1 MAVASAEPR
10 SARMGLVLAASAAG
24 TVFEWYDFFIFGSLL
39 SIITKHFFAAAG
51 ETQGYIFA
59 LLTFAVGFAVRPFG
73 GLVFGYFGDRT
84 GRKRTFLITITIM
97 GIATFAIG
105 LLPDTSVLGNAA
117 AYLLVGLRILQG
129 FAVGGEYGG
138 AAIYVAEHSDPGR
151 RGAATG
157 WIQVAATIG
166 LFLALTTILSVA
178 ALAFFTVNA
187 VNAAGVPLSW
197 NAPLPGVNLSLFQI
211 FLLIALLI
219 AVFWISSRT
228 KRFLFNRF
236 LAKSGLDRSLQ
247 YAIAQI
253 VSNVVLIVGIFIVL
267 DNAGIH
273 LGALTVFAGAVGVGV
288 GFGLQNIASNFISG
302 LVILAERPITVGD
315 RVEVAG
321 IAGQVQHIRARST
334 VIVTNDNITMIV
346 PNTKFIDS
354 PVTNWT
360 YGDPRVRF
368 RLPVGVAYG
377 SDVNKV
383 REALLAAAEENS
395 NTLKDP
401 EPSVFLEKFGENSID
416 FELVVWSSEM
426 SYRPRRYRSDLN
438 FAMEQK
444 LREAGIEIAFPQ
456 RDLHIRSGV
465 LKVQNVDAADR
476 HAR

>member
-1 MAVASAEPR
+1 MDFGLLQKPLLHVFGHDVSFLGIVAFVIWFSI
-10 SARMGLVLAASAAG
+10 GVLAAR
-24 TVFEWYDFFIFGSLL
+24 
-39 SIITKHFFAAAG
+39 
-51 ETQGYIFA
+51 A
-59 LLTFAVGFAVRPFG
+59 LQSDAVRRIFSRFKID
-73 GLVFGYFGDRT
+73 VN
-84 GRKRTFLITITIM
+84 LI
-97 GIATFAIG
+97 AI
-105 LLPDTSVLGNAA
+105 
-117 AYLLVGLRILQG
+117 
-129 FAVGGEYGG
+129 
-138 AAIYVAEHSDPGR
+138 
-151 RGAATG
+151 
-157 WIQVAATIG
+157 
-166 LFLALTTILSVA
+166 LTTILSVA
-178 ALAFFTVNA
+178 AVAFFTMNA

-197 NAPLPGVNLSLFQI
+197 NAPLPGVTLSLVQI

-253 VSNVVLIVGIFIVL
+253 VSNVVLIIGIFIVL

-377 SDVNKV
+377 SDVKKV
-383 REALLAAAEENS
+383 REALLAAVSENA

-401 EPSVFLEKFGENSID
+401 APSVFLEKFGENSID

-465 LKVQNVDAADR
+465 LKVQNVDAANRSASRTDSSR
-476 HAR
+476 GENAR

>member
-1 MAVASAEPR
+1 VSFLGIVAF
-10 SARMGLVLAASAAG
+10 VI
-24 TVFEWYDFFIFGSLL
+24 WL
-39 SIITKHFFAAAG
+39 SIGIFAAR
-51 ETQGYIFA
+51 A
-59 LLTFAVGFAVRPFG
+59 LQSEIVRRF
-73 GLVFGYFGDRT
+73 FSRFKIDIN
-84 GRKRTFLITITIM
+84 LI
-97 GIATFAIG
+97 AI
-105 LLPDTSVLGNAA
+105 
-117 AYLLVGLRILQG
+117 
-129 FAVGGEYGG
+129 
-138 AAIYVAEHSDPGR
+138 
-151 RGAATG
+151 
-157 WIQVAATIG
+157 
-166 LFLALTTILSVA
+166 LTTILSVA

-197 NAPLPGVNLSLFQI
+197 NAPLPGVTLSLFQI

-383 REALLAAAEENS
+383 REALLAAASENP

-401 EPSVFLEKFGENSID
+401 APSVFLEKFGENSID

-426 SYRPRRYRSDLN
+426 SYRPLRYRSDLN
-438 FAMEQK
+438 FAMEEK

-465 LKVQNVDAADR
+465 LKVQNVDAAQDR
-476 HAR
+476 SASRTDSSRGEHAR